1 MDSNIGYKFEFTN
14 QCSCTY
20 YDEDTDSYLEM
31 DYCDGHCW
39 DDAIADFEIITE
51 KLFDD
56 NETYWWKVSNLKLW
70 DGNHSGYFF
79 AKNAAELIKGMTV
92 DSAWTLSGEICDGY
106 IKYSVSHHDAP
117 WGSNTT
123 LEPVSDEQRE
133 FLGLY

>member
-1 MDSNIGYKFEFTN
+1 METFVGCHFEYTN
-14 QCSCTY
+14 QCTCTA
-20 YDEDTDSYLEM
+20 YDEDTDSYVEM

-39 DDAIADFEIITE
+39 EDTIEDFTNITE

-79 AKNAAELIKGMTV
+79 AKDAKELIRGMTV
-92 DSAWTLSGEICDGY
+92 DSAWTLTGEICDGY
-106 IKYSVSHHDAP
+106 IKYSVAHHDAP
-117 WGSNTT
+117 CGSNTT
-123 LEPVSDEQRE
+123 LEPISDEQRE